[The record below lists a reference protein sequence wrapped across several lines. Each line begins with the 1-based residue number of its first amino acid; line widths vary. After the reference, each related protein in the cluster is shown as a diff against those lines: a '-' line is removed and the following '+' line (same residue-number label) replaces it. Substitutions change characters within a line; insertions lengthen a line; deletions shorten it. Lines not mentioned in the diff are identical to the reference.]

1 MSYQYDQTNSYYTYN
16 PSVNGTSFPP
26 SIDIEDATSSAPS
39 GLGAVGDIL
48 TGTILQG
55 GSSPVVE
62 MNGTPIQVR
71 SDALKDRA
79 AGEQIYLRIT
89 QNSASEITMKL
100 IDPSTLSVSS
110 HNGVLQ
116 TTIRQNTTRFV
127 ENWKQQNPDSGDG
140 VLAQNAEQVL
150 NSLSPEEKAKLRQ
163 MGLEVTSSNLTVI
176 KGLLSQFR
184 GNEHKQQLQAAIED
198 IRHQIQLSDPKIKE
212 LTEQANASLPIT
224 EEQTVYMIQNNQS
237 LRPDQL
243 YQSKHSMSTLPA
255 HQPIS
260 DSAYQEMLPQI
271 NRAIQTAGLTVSE
284 ASQTAA
290 RFLLDHQL
298 PVNTDSLKLYEA
310 IQDVNAH
317 GFSAQ
322 TIWEHFTADLAVQSN
337 PIPSDSVAD
346 AVAHH
351 TELYFSTA
359 DTIANQVQQ
368 DLHILSNVDL
378 DTFAQSGLPYT
389 LENLSFF
396 FRSQTEA
403 SANTDS
409 TNDTAST
416 AGTVLSAGAPG
427 FVQEQKHREQIAYR
441 QLEELRLK
449 MTWEASYA
457 LASEDIHLR
466 ARDLSQLVEKL
477 RSQEQDFYKQQ
488 LQAQDGIVSTTVLK
502 QLQDAD
508 RKLTELP
515 DLPAAALGSTLFSG
529 SFTINRLYE
538 QGVQVR
544 DTMQAPASAASSRV
558 SEYETLMTRPRSD
571 MGDSIRKAFQN
582 VDAILSDLELPITTD
597 NQRAVRILGYNQ
609 MDITGEQ
616 IAQVKV
622 ADQEVQDLLQTIQPS
637 TVLHLVQDGID
648 PLNMPL
654 RDLNAL
660 IREYSTDAG
669 TAEEESYSEFLL
681 KLERRHGISSEER
694 ESYIG
699 VYRLLDK
706 ISKSGEQDLGTL
718 LRNGQSLTL
727 QNLLTSHRS
736 NRAVGV
742 DTTIDPT
749 FGGLEVTSSDV
760 SIDTQI
766 LSARYNRHLASRLL
780 QHLSPDTIDSMVEE
794 AANGT
799 TLEEFYDTIQEQL
812 TAAPAETEAPEAAAQ
827 HLQEALAE
835 TEAFVSASNPAFTD
849 MDIWLQQF
857 NILPSITNL
866 VMASDIRRGGSRTF
880 RLLEEQTKQI
890 SGTEEQSSVTEE
902 IDQLDSHLTSPAAME
917 QAYTDLEQTIT
928 DALHSETA
936 ATHITA
942 RDIQALKQIRAGLQ
956 IMQKMSRKEQFQI
969 PFSINGEWNI
979 MNLSILS
986 STDGTQNPQIQAD
999 VTTQDQHHIH
1009 ADLRWDTDHWNGT
1022 LSTDDAGKQVI
1033 LEQGEQT
1040 FSELLEHLSASYAT
1054 EGTPSMEDLYRTAR
1068 QFVGFLRQI

>member
-1 MSYQYDQTNSYYTYN
+1 MSYQYDQTNTYYTYN
-16 PSVNGTSFPP
+16 HTVDGTSFAP
-26 SIDIEDATSSAPS
+26 SIGIEDAASSTPS
-39 GLGAVGDIL
+39 GLGSVGDIL

-55 GSSPVVE
+55 GASPVVE

-71 SDALKDRA
+71 SDALKDRN

-89 QNSASEITMKL
+89 ENSASEITMKL
-100 IDPSTLSVSS
+100 IDPSTFSVSG
-110 HNGVLQ
+110 HNGILQ

-127 ENWKQQNPDSGDG
+127 ENWKQQNPDSEDG
-140 VLAQNAEQVL
+140 VLAQDAEQVL
-150 NSLSPEEKAKLRQ
+150 SSLSPEEKAKLRQ

-198 IRHQIQLSDPKIKE
+198 IRHQIQLSDPQIKE
-212 LTEQANASLPIT
+212 VTEQAMASLPIT

-237 LRPDQL
+237 LRLDQL

-260 DSAYQEMLPQI
+260 DSAYREMLPQI
-271 NRAIQTAGLTVSE
+271 NRAIQAAGLPVSE
-284 ASQTAA
+284 TSQNAA

-310 IQDVNAH
+310 IRDVNAH

-322 TIWEHFTADLAVQSN
+322 TIWEHFTADLAVQDT
-337 PIPSDSVAD
+337 PTISDSAAD
-346 AVAHH
+346 AVARH

-359 DTIANQVQQ
+359 DKIADQIQQ
-368 DLHILSNVDL
+368 DLHILSDANL

-389 LENLSFF
+389 LENLSLF
-396 FRSQTEA
+396 FRFRTDA
-403 SANTDS
+403 SANTNS

-427 FVQEQKHREQIAYR
+427 SVQEQKHREQIAYR

-449 MTWEASYA
+449 MTWEASYT

-508 RKLTELP
+508 RKITELP

-529 SFTINRLYE
+529 SLTINRLYE
-538 QGVQVR
+538 QGVQIR
-544 DTMQAPASAASSRV
+544 DTMQVPTSPASSRV

-582 VDAILSDLELPITTD
+582 VDAILDDLELPVTAD

-609 MDITGEQ
+609 MNITGEQ

-622 ADQEVQDLLQTIQPS
+622 ADQEVQELLQTIQPS
-637 TVLHLVQDGID
+637 TVLHLVQDGVD
-648 PLNMPL
+648 LLNMPF

-681 KLERRHGISSEER
+681 KLERRHRISSEER

-706 ISKSGEQDLGTL
+706 ISKSGEQDLGSL

-749 FGGLEVTSSDV
+749 FGGLEVTGSAT

-766 LSARYNRHLASRLL
+766 LSARYNRRLATQLL

-812 TAAPAETEAPEAAAQ
+812 TEAP
-827 HLQEALAE
+827 
-835 TEAFVSASNPAFTD
+835 TEAFVSASDPAFTD
-849 MDIWLQQF
+849 MDTWLQQF
-857 NILPSITNL
+857 DILPSITNL

-880 RLLEEQTKQI
+880 RLIEEQVNQI
-890 SGTEEQSSVTEE
+890 SGTEEQPSVAEE
-902 IDQLDSHLTSPAAME
+902 MNQLDSHLTSPDAME
-917 QAYTDLEQTIT
+917 QTYMDLEQTIT
-928 DALHSETA
+928 DALHSETT

-942 RDIQALKQIRAGLQ
+942 RDIQALKQIRAGLR

-969 PFSINGEWNI
+969 PFSVNGEWNI

-999 VTTQDQHHIH
+999 VTTHDQHHIH
-1009 ADLRWDTDHWNGT
+1009 ADLRWDADHWNGT
-1022 LSTDDAGKQVI
+1022 LSTDDAGKQTI
-1033 LEQGEQT
+1033 LEQSEQT
-1040 FSELLEHLSASYAT
+1040 FSELLEHLSASYTAD
-1054 EGTPSMEDLYRTAR
+1054 EIPSMEDLYRTAR